1 MKSLR
6 SAMEHPTNPLAKN
19 IAVRCNAFGRKAAG
33 WSSAIVLVGVLA
45 IGCSPPRSVI
55 DGPPPPVATP
65 PKPQEHVVRDGDT
78 FDSIAGLYG
87 VSAFAIKYHNKVCRL
102 SAGQR
107 LIIKNLRGRKE
118 APKDK
123 LEWPA
128 DGGRL
133 TSEFGDFRSGG
144 RRHKGI
150 DIAAPL
156 GTPIYAA
163 APGCVDKI
171 SFDRPGYG
179 LYIII
184 EHMGNQS
191 TLYAHLANRSVHKD
205 QFVENGQQLAE
216 MGQTGNAT
224 GSHLH
229 FEVSVDGK
237 PRDPLAYL
245 AVDSDLR
252 VERRKNNQPS
262 AQTVEEGGGGDVVG
276 FARSWEAFSVGA
288 WRVGVL
294 TDTFRAWTRGD
305 PGSPACRRGSPVKH
319 AVTPAEAGP
328 QKVFVAQ
335 RLRIPACVVRK
346 KPCSQTAG

>member
-6 SAMEHPTNPLAKN
+6 SAMEHPTNPLAKS
-19 IAVRCNAFGRKAAG
+19 ITVRCNAFGRKAEVCI
-33 WSSAIVLVGVLA
+33 SAIILVGVLA
-45 IGCSPPRSVI
+45 IGCSPRRSVV
-55 DGPPPPVATP
+55 DGPPPVATP

-78 FDSIAGLYG
+78 FGSIAGLYG
-87 VSAFAIKYHNKVCRL
+87 VSASAIKYHNKVCRL

-107 LIIKNLRGRKE
+107 LIIRNLRGTKE
-118 APKDK
+118 APRHK
-123 LEWPA
+123 LQWPA

-171 SFDRPGYG
+171 SFDPPGYG

-191 TLYAHLANRSVHKD
+191 TLYAHLATRSVHKD
-205 QFVENGQQLAE
+205 QFVENGQQIAE

-224 GSHLH
+224 GSNLH
-229 FEVSVDGK
+229 FEVHIDGI
-237 PRDPLAYL
+237 PRNPLANL
-245 AVDSDLR
+245 AGDSDLR
-252 VERRKNNQPS
+252 VERRKSNQPS
-262 AQTVEEGGGGDVVG
+262 AQTVEAGGGGDLVG
-276 FARSWEAFSVGA
+276 FARSWEAFSVGV

-305 PGSPACRRGSPVKH
+305 PGSPACRRGSPVRR

-328 QKVFVAQ
+328 QKLFVAQ
-335 RLRIPACVVRK
+335 RLQIPACVVRK
-346 KPCSQTAG
+346 KPCGQTVG